1 MNNQKAISN
10 LAVFLLQN
18 KTDVIS
24 LINRLRIASLPLN
37 ASIAKVNEVV
47 IDNSTNKELEKGL
60 MQIAT
65 EENEYKNAIFTLTA
79 TAAWIIGS
87 LLVVTAGVAVQQDIR
102 RNKKMRREIFR
113 DGFRS
118 RYLNKETRDEI
129 AFLNRKE
136 MQKQFL
142 LAQSDYLQ
150 QEENLIQKNR
160 EKTRMN
166 SLYIALA
173 GGVVVYIAIKIL
185 KK

>member
-1 MNNQKAISN
+1 MQEEKAISN
-10 LAVFLLQN
+10 LAVFILQN

-37 ASIAKVNEVV
+37 ASISNVNEVV
-47 IDNSTNKELEKGL
+47 IDNSANKELEKGL
-60 MQIAT
+60 IQIAT

-79 TAAWIIGS
+79 TAAWIIGG

-102 RNKKMRREIFR
+102 RNKKMREEIFR
-113 DGFRS
+113 TGFRS
-118 RYLNKETRDEI
+118 RYLNKETLNEI
-129 AFLNRKE
+129 AFIQRKE
-136 MQKQFL
+136 MQNKFL

-150 QEENLIQKNR
+150 QEENMIQKNR

-166 SLYIALA
+166 SLYIVLGGALA
-173 GGVVVYIAIKIL
+173 VFIGIKIL

>member
-1 MNNQKAISN
+1 MQEQKAISN

-24 LINRLRIASLPLN
+24 LVNKLRIASLPLN
-37 ASIAKVNEVV
+37 ASIANVNEVV

-87 LLVVTAGVAVQQDIR
+87 LIVVTAGVAVQQDIR
-102 RNKKMRREIFR
+102 RNKKMREEIFR
-113 DGFRS
+113 TGFRG
-118 RYLNKETRDEI
+118 RYLNKETLAEI
-129 AFLNRKE
+129 AFLQRKD
-136 MQKQFL
+136 MQKKFL

-150 QEENLIQKNR
+150 KEENMIQKNR
-160 EKTRMN
+160 EATRMN
-166 SLYIALA
+166 TLYIILGGALA
-173 GGVVVYIAIKIL
+173 LFVAIKIL